1 MRLPLQRPVAV
12 PADPLP
18 PRSEPAQPLL
28 QPVSEAAYGGL
39 YRQHLF
45 DQYKLAV
52 EMADRVSARRMQANT
67 FFLAVNTG
75 LLTVL
80 ASLVKDKTLAG
91 FSGALPIAALVALC
105 FVWWR
110 IVQSYRQ
117 LNSGK
122 YQVILALEDLLPLA
136 PYAAEWQALGRGKE
150 PKLYLP
156 LTHVENW
163 VPKLFGLLY
172 LLLIM
177 AVLFGAQMPA
187 VAPGG

>member
-1 MRLPLQRPVAV
+1 M

-18 PRSEPAQPLL
+18 PRSEPPQPLW
-28 QPVSEAAYGGL
+28 QPASEAAYGGL

-75 LLTVL
+75 VLTVF
-80 ASLVKDKTLAG
+80 ANLVKDKIISG
-91 FSGALPIAALVALC
+91 FTGALPIIALLALC

-110 IVQSYRQ
+110 IVRSYRQ
-117 LNSGK
+117 LNTGK
-122 YQVILALEDLLPLA
+122 YAVILELENLLPVA
-136 PYAAEWQALGRGKE
+136 PYAAEWKALGEGKD
-150 PKLYLP
+150 PRRYLP

-163 VPKLFGLLY
+163 VPRLFGALY
-172 LLLIM
+172 LLLLL
-177 AVLFGAQMPA
+177 AVLL
-187 VAPGG
+187 GGQGQAAAGS

>member
-1 MRLPLQRPVAV
+1 MS
-12 PADPLP
+12 ADPLSSRP
-18 PRSEPAQPLL
+18 ESLGPWLLRASERK
-28 QPVSEAAYGGL
+28 YGES

-75 LLTVL
+75 VLTVF
-80 ASLVKDKTLAG
+80 ANLVKDRIISGLT
-91 FSGALPIAALVALC
+91 GALPIIALLALC

-110 IVQSYRQ
+110 IVRSYRQ

-122 YQVILALEDLLPLA
+122 YAVILELESLLPVA
-136 PYAAEWQALGRGKE
+136 PYAAEWKALGEGRD
-150 PKLYLP
+150 PRRYLP

-163 VPKLFGLLY
+163 VPRLFGALY
-172 LLLIM
+172 LLLLL
-177 AVLFGAQMPA
+177 AVLFGGQGHSAA
-187 VAPGG
+187 GS